1 MNGSIKENIK
11 NITFCNSYEKEKYEN
26 VVSAYAL
33 LKDFFEMD
41 SADHT
46 EIGERGVSLSG
57 GQKQRISLSRCV
69 YEDRDIY
76 LLDDPLSSLDNQV
89 ADHLIKHVLSDDG
102 QLKNKSRIAVGHNVS
117 LLKEAVS
124 ITCVQMLLK

>member
-26 VVSAYAL
+26 VVSACAL
-33 LKDFFEMD
+33 LKDFHEMD
-41 SADHT
+41 SADQT